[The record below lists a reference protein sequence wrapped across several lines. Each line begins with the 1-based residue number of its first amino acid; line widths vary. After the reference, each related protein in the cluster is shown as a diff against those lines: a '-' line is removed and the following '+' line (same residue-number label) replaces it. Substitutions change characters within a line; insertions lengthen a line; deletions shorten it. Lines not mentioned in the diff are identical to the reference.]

1 MARVTRPGRAYERAT
16 LRGTTAT
23 PRRAADLTDAM
34 EGFARP
40 AAEAVVRH
48 RLGHVVGIS
57 NLGRGVP
64 GYAGVVTHGLA
75 VDDVFAATAWS
86 R

>member
-1 MARVTRPGRAYERAT
+1 
-16 LRGTTAT
+16 
-23 PRRAADLTDAM
+23 M